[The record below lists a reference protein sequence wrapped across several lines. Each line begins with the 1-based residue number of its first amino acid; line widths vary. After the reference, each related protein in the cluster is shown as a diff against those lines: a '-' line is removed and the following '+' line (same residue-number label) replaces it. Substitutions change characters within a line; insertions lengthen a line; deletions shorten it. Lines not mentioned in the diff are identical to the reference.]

1 MGIPTVGVHT
11 HVFARLVRA
20 TALSLG
26 MPRLRQAYV
35 PQPVVDRSP
44 ADLRAYIEGNDPV
57 SGRPFMQEVIDGL
70 TRPLDES
77 DLQGQSFERTTP
89 RLMS

>member
-1 MGIPTVGVHT
+1 VHT
-11 HVFARLVRA
+11 HPFARLVRA

-26 MPRLRQAYV
+26 MPSLRQAFV

-44 ADLRAYIEGNDPV
+44 ADLRAYIDGNDRI
-57 SGRPFMQEVIDGL
+57 SGRPFMHEVIDGL

-77 DLQGQSFERTTP
+77 DLKGQSF
-89 RLMS
+89 